1 MNELAQTKRRKRMTR
16 AIIVLLVATLALGLA
31 PLFGSTD
38 ISFSN
43 IFSGALS
50 ESQRIIL
57 YEVRLPR
64 VILGFLAGG
73 SLALAGLVL
82 QSLLRNPLASPFTLG
97 ISSGASLG
105 SAMYFHLGVVWSI
118 FGLTGAT
125 YLAFIGATL
134 ATVIVFAI
142 SKAVGR
148 RNNITLL
155 LAGVA
160 VTFFFS
166 SVILFAQYAADFTAV
181 FKMIRWMMG
190 GLSVVGY
197 DEIYTLAP
205 FAVLALVVA
214 LWKAPEL
221 NLIATGED
229 IALSRGVD
237 VKATVRVFYTS
248 LTLAIGATVALVGP
262 IGFVGIMIPHT
273 VRLLFGAD
281 NRTLIPL
288 SFVVGGAFLVI
299 CDTFARIILSPA
311 ELPVGIITALL
322 GGPFFLWL
330 LIRSKGGLS
339 AP

>member
-1 MNELAQTKRRKRMTR
+1 MNQHRKWLG
-16 AIIVLLVATLALGLA
+16 AIIVLAVSGLVLALA
-31 PLFGSTD
+31 PLFGATD
-38 ISFSN
+38 ISLSN
-43 IFSGALS
+43 ILSGAISDS
-50 ESQRIIL
+50 ERTIL
-57 YEVRLPR
+57 YDVRLPR
-64 VILGFLAGG
+64 VLLGFLAGG

-105 SAMYFHLGVVWSI
+105 SAMYFHLGAIWSV

-125 YLAFIGATL
+125 YLAFAGATL

-142 SKAVGR
+142 SRAVGR

-155 LAGVA
+155 LSGVA

-197 DEIYTLAP
+197 DEVYTLAP
-205 FAVLALVVA
+205 FAALALIVA
-214 LWKAPEL
+214 IWKSPEL

-237 VKATVRVFYTS
+237 VKGVVRLFYTS
-248 LTLAIGATVALVGP
+248 LTLVIGATVALVGP

-273 VRLLFGAD
+273 VRLMFGAD
-281 NRTLIPL
+281 NRMLVLI
-288 SFVVGGAFLVI
+288 SFVVGGAFLVA
-299 CDTFARIILSPA
+299 CDTCAKIILAPA

-330 LIRSKGGLS
+330 LVRSKGGLS
-339 AP
+339 TR